1 MTRYYNYLPT
11 LCTSST
17 KGVLSIPVNQAIPE
31 SVVIAQEGGCD
42 RTPEQRHMRAL
53 MFSHLVLCNQKI
65 TDN

>member
-11 LCTSST
+11 HYTSST

-31 SVVIAQEGGCD
+31 SVVIAEEEGAD
-42 RTPEQRHMRAL
+42 ATPEQRHTRAL
-53 MFSHLVLCNQKI
+53 PFSLLVLCNQKI